1 MAKRR
6 NLLADHFQEETPVQS
21 VFSVVVAR
29 LQQTARLMC
38 GVPDY
43 DTYIRH
49 LKATHPDQAVPT
61 YEQFFEICQTRR
73 FGGTGMQ
80 ARCC

>member
-1 MAKRR
+1 MARSR
-6 NLLADHFQEETPVQS
+6 NLLADHFPQKSPFEDFLAE
-21 VFSVVVAR
+21 VVAR
-29 LQQTARLMC
+29 LRQTARLMC

-49 LKATHPDQAVPT
+49 RRTTHPSEPVPSYEEFFAMCQA
-61 YEQFFEICQTRR
+61 RR
-73 FGGTGMQ
+73 FGGGMQ